1 MDVLDGEL
9 VDDNEG
15 AGPFR
20 PPRERPEFP
29 ELGWE
34 SSCSSLPTDL
44 SLGAII
50 SHLRACGKQAHVKK
64 PSTRGFNFF
73 YWSYIHG
80 VKCKEVDV
88 VFYLRSKCW
97 ASQAKKESY
106 TLECV
111 LEPSVSTYLI
121 SVRYAHC
128 TCTAGVA
135 GSCHHLVALLLSV
148 KHCAKKQQDAPEE
161 QTCTT
166 APQRWEQPFK
176 KTGHT
181 IEQISPQPLNSLI
194 VYG

>member
-1 MDVLDGEL
+1 MKKFSGEVGIKYHQSCL
-9 VDDNEG
+9 VALVFCT
-15 AGPFR
+15 AGFQLQTNR
-20 PPRERPEFP
+20 IWGIF
-29 ELGWE
+29 
-34 SSCSSLPTDL
+34 
-44 SLGAII
+44 
-50 SHLRACGKQAHVKK
+50 KK
-64 PSTRGFNFF
+64 PFTRSFNFF

-88 VFYLRSKCW
+88 VFYLRGKCFV
-97 ASQAKKESY
+97 SQAKKESY

-166 APQRWEQPFK
+166 APQRWEQPMK
-176 KTGHT
+176 KKRATL
-181 IEQISPQPLNSLI
+181 LNKSLHSRSI
-194 VYG
+194 L